1 MRARCARCGAAALLL
16 SLAAVRMGTA
26 QASAEIRRPDGT
38 RVIAGVLAEL
48 ERAEMER
55 SIPRRLGSGLPVER
69 LPDLSHAG
77 ALARGAEA
85 ARLRRRLA
93 TVRDSGLTEEERI
106 TLRVLRW
113 DLGAAIEEPRHHW
126 LSFAAVTP
134 YSSPM
139 REVSEAF
146 ARASLRDASDVTRYE
161 RLLALLPAFA
171 DSMRAGLE
179 GRAARGIRLPK
190 AEIPAVAALMRSY
203 AGPAGE
209 SPFVP
214 DAGRLSSLPEPAA
227 TAFRA
232 RAAAVVDG
240 KVKPAF
246 ERLVAYLEGSYRERA
261 PATVG
266 QWQYP
271 GGDAYYRFL
280 VRRETTMEIT
290 PREVHDIGLREVAR
304 IDGEM
309 AAIRRELGFTGSG
322 EAFHAKLRADPRF
335 IAATPEEVRDRL
347 MGHAARIMPVLD
359 RWFRRFPRAQGD
371 ARRLDPALEPAMTFG
386 FYGAPTATD
395 SMGHYFFNGSR
406 LAERSQITAA
416 PLIYHELLPGH
427 HLQFNLQRE
436 NAALPPYRRHA
447 AQTAFTEGWGEYASR
462 LAGEM
467 GMYADPYDR
476 YGRLFMEMFLACR
489 LVVDTGMNAL
499 RWPRD
504 SAIAFMRPR
513 VAESMTQLGTETLRY
528 SVDLPGQALAYKMGS
543 LEIVRLRDEAR
554 AALGARFDVRDFH
567 DVVLGSGSLP
577 LSVLAWKVRRW
588 TRGEA

>member
-1 MRARCARCGAAALLL
+1 MRSARAGRVAAALVL
-16 SLAAVRMGTA
+16 SFAATRVGTA
-26 QASAEIRRPDGT
+26 QANVQGGRPDGA
-38 RVIAGVLAEL
+38 RVIGSVLAEL
-48 ERAEMER
+48 ERAESER
-55 SIPRRLGSGLPVER
+55 SIPRRLASGLPVER
-69 LPDLSHAG
+69 LPDRSHAG

-85 ARLRRRLA
+85 ARLLRRLA
-93 TVRDSGLTEEERI
+93 TVRDSGLTDEERI

-113 DLGAAIEEPRHHW
+113 DLGIAAEEARHHW

-146 ARASLRDASDVTRYE
+146 ARASLRDSSDLTRYE
-161 RLLALLPAFA
+161 RLLARLPPFA
-171 DSMRAGLE
+171 DSMRAGLAT
-179 GRAARGIRLPK
+179 RAARGIRLPA

-203 AGPAGE
+203 ARPAAE

-214 DAGRLSSLPEPAA
+214 AAGRLASLPAPVAA
-227 TAFRA
+227 AFRA
-232 RAAAVVDG
+232 RAVVVVDG
-240 KVKPAF
+240 KIKPAF
-246 ERLVAYLEGSYRERA
+246 ERLVAYLEGSYRDRA

-280 VRRETTMEIT
+280 VRRETTMEIS
-290 PREVHDIGLREVAR
+290 PREVHEIGLREVAR

-322 EAFHAKLRADPRF
+322 EEFHAKLRADPRF

-347 MGHAARIMPVLD
+347 MRHAERIMPELD
-359 RWFRRFPRAQGD
+359 RWFRRFPRARGD

-386 FYGAPTATD
+386 FYGVPTATD

-416 PLIYHELLPGH
+416 PLIFHELLPGH

-436 NAALPPYRRHA
+436 NEALPPYRRHA
-447 AQTAFTEGWGEYASR
+447 AQTAYTEGWGEYASR

-513 VAESMTQLGTETLRY
+513 VAESATQLETETLRY

-543 LEIVRLRDEAR
+543 LEIVRLREEAR
-554 AALGARFDVRDFH
+554 ESLGARFDVRDFH

-588 TRGEA
+588 TRGEP